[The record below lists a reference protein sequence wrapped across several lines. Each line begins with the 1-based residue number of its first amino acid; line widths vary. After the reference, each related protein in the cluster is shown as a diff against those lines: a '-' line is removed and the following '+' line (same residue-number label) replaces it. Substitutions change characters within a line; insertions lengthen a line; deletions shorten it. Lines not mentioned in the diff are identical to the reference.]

1 MLYTGKGDTGR
12 TRVYGCDQHISKSSA
27 IAEALGSLDE
37 TNSLLGLCK
46 MHARNNDITIKGVSY
61 TEILN
66 GAQQKMFIVQA
77 EVAGADKHLDKGAV
91 DRMEARIDVIDK
103 ELPKISTFFVSGGS
117 ELSATLDYARTVARR
132 AERRVVEVSEE
143 GKTEIDKLTLKYM
156 NRLSSLL
163 YAMARYTN
171 FKLGIEEEKPTYE

>member
-1 MLYTGKGDTGR
+1 MLYTGKGDTGN
-12 TRVYGCDQHISKSSA
+12 TRIFGCDQRISKSSI
-27 IAEALGSLDE
+27 IAESLGSLDE

-46 MHARNNDITIKGVSY
+46 MHARNTNIAVDGSHFTDIL
-61 TEILN
+61 ED
-66 GAQQKMFIVQA
+66 AQQKMFIVQA
-77 EVAGADKHLDKGAV
+77 EVAGADKHLDAE
-91 DRMEARIDVIDK
+91 DIERLEHIIDTIDS
-103 ELPKISTFFVSGGS
+103 ELPEIKSFFVSGGS

-143 GKTEIDKLTLKYM
+143 GKAKVEKLTLKYL

-171 FKLGIEEEKPTYE
+171 FKLGIAEEKPTYE